1 MIDTFYQ
8 IYNDNSIN
16 IIKILVIEVSN
27 NYN

>member
-16 IIKILVIEVSN
+16 IIKILVIEISN